1 MKSELIQVVR
11 TLKDSLAAQ
20 DEYIKGLDYSF
31 STLIVDNPYNC
42 EQSEQ
47 IAVLLDALF
56 GDLAEEVMW
65 FLYEFEKNS
74 TGPDVVDHDG
84 TEHTFFTNEDYYEY
98 LQQL

>member
-1 MKSELIQVVR
+1 MKSELINAIR
-11 TLKDSLAAQ
+11 LIKNSLAAQ
-20 DEYIKGLDYSF
+20 DKYVNSLDYAF
-31 STLIVDNPYNC
+31 STLILDNPYNC

-56 GDLAEEVMW
+56 GDLAEDVMW
-65 FLYEFEKNS
+65 FLYEFEAGS
-74 TGPDVVDHDG
+74 TGPHVVLHDG